1 MPFTWLDIVLI
12 VIMLISAILA
22 MMRGFAREVLSIVAW
37 VCAAIGAYL
46 LFEPMLPLAQQY
58 IQPDILAKG
67 VLIGG
72 SFFIILIAI
81 SLLVIL
87 ITEILLESRIGALDR
102 TLGFI
107 FGLARGL
114 LLVAVG
120 FLFFSSLVPQQNY
133 PQWVQNARTMPL
145 LQDTGKMIVEF
156 LPKGMIEDLIG
167 GKKFAGGTKAAPA
180 AKSSPKADLLNQ
192 KPKNPITGADKT
204 NDSGYKRGERQGL
217 NQLLEST
224 TGNPQSGNTQSGT
237 VQSGNIQSGTTQ

>member
-12 VIMLISAILA
+12 VIMLFSAILA

-46 LFEPMLPLAQQY
+46 LDKPFLPLAKQY

-81 SLLVIL
+81 SLVVIL
-87 ITEILLESRIGALDR
+87 ITEIMLESRIGALDR

-114 LLVAVG
+114 LLVAVA
-120 FLFFSSLVPQQNY
+120 FLFFTSLVPQQNY
-133 PQWVQNARTMPL
+133 PQWVQNARTMPI
-145 LQDTGKMIVEF
+145 LQDTGKLIVEF

-167 GKKFAGGTKAAPA
+167 GQKIIGR
-180 AKSSPKADLLNQ
+180 AKSNPAPQSTRKSDLLNQ
-192 KPKNPITGADKT
+192 KPEKPITNADKKA
-204 NDSGYKRGERQGL
+204 DSGYKKGERQGL

-224 TGNPQSGNTQSGT
+224 TGNSQ
-237 VQSGNIQSGTTQ
+237 